1 MNLQDVLEQLSTATR
16 SLKLS
21 AAWLE
26 SQTDDQIREIGSG
39 DWLPL
44 TSAVHNLEERVI
56 QVDRVFNRGEEAR
69 LDLGR
74 DLIELEPAT
83 LRESPQKIGG
93 TPGGGRTGLGGS
105 CSRPFS
111 GERDGGRERLDLVTD
126 SDSLTRCRA

>member
-26 SQTDDQIREIGSG
+26 SQPDEQIREIGSG

-44 TSAVHNLEERVI
+44 RSAVHNLEERVI
-56 QVDRVFNRGEEAR
+56 QVDRVFNRREEAR

-74 DLIELEPAT
+74 DLIELEPAH
-83 LRESPQKIGG
+83 
-93 TPGGGRTGLGGS
+93 
-105 CSRPFS
+105 
-111 GERDGGRERLDLVTD
+111 
-126 SDSLTRCRA
+126 

>member
-1 MNLQDVLEQLSTATR
+1 MNLQEVLEQISTATR

-44 TSAVHNLEERVI
+44 ASAVHNLEERVI
-56 QVDRVFNRGEEAR
+56 HVDRVFNRGEEAR

-74 DLIELEPAT
+74 DLIELEP
-83 LRESPQKIGG
+83 QH
-93 TPGGGRTGLGGS
+93 
-105 CSRPFS
+105 
-111 GERDGGRERLDLVTD
+111 
-126 SDSLTRCRA
+126 

>member
-1 MNLQDVLEQLSTATR
+1 MRALASSLSLPQHPDQHRPKGLVLLAVDRARPKDQFNSLSGGVKLVASPYPRRSKSMKLQDVLEQISTATR

-74 DLIELEPAT
+74 DLIEL
-83 LRESPQKIGG
+83 
-93 TPGGGRTGLGGS
+93 
-105 CSRPFS
+105 
-111 GERDGGRERLDLVTD
+111 
-126 SDSLTRCRA
+126 

>member
-1 MNLQDVLEQLSTATR
+1 MDLQDVLEQLSTATR

-44 TSAVHNLEERVI
+44 NSAVHNLEERVI
-56 QVDRVFNRGEEAR
+56 QVDRVFNRREEAR

-74 DLIELEPAT
+74 DLIELESQ
-83 LRESPQKIGG
+83 R
-93 TPGGGRTGLGGS
+93 
-105 CSRPFS
+105 
-111 GERDGGRERLDLVTD
+111 
-126 SDSLTRCRA
+126 

>member
-1 MNLQDVLEQLSTATR
+1 MDLQDVLEQLSTATR

-21 AAWLE
+21 ASWLE

-44 TSAVHNLEERVI
+44 TSAVHDLEERVI

-74 DLIELEPAT
+74 DLIEPEP
-83 LRESPQKIGG
+83 R
-93 TPGGGRTGLGGS
+93 R
-105 CSRPFS
+105 
-111 GERDGGRERLDLVTD
+111 
-126 SDSLTRCRA
+126 